1 MLTKRRKKNKNTTRK
16 TKSWF
21 NPFKLFKSLLQERP
35 RYKNQYKGFE
45 HEYKK
50 LPFEKLSKTLMSKF
64 RKIDSPGEIT
74 PQNDFYSYVNQFWE
88 KKTKVKK
95 GQEYI
100 VQLDN
105 FRIVQD
111 QVYYELLDIV
121 DEYIKEDS
129 EQSTQMKNLYFS
141 IKKGP
146 ALKMLQNQAVEIT
159 SKIDLMREN
168 KGNLWKFLGTVN
180 QSGDIAYAV
189 PFHWSLN
196 PDYKQSNIL
205 RCYISPP
212 RLTLIDLNVYFDDG
226 TQVEYKKKYKIAYFD
241 YLNKLFRLFFG
252 DKHEMNVKD
261 VFDVEVEILM
271 AMGCS
276 GDEQMSYHKIT
287 AKQALKEYNFNW
299 AEFAYALGFSYV
311 PDFITNQLNY
321 LRCGTKLL
329 IEKWTTDKWRTYWI
343 YILIRHLVRISPEY
357 CDIYYDFMGKYM
369 IGQAGQLDRKIIPI
383 FTLGYA
389 YNSFLNNKYI
399 EKYEK
404 NEKIEYL
411 TNMVYDL
418 KEVFT
423 KIIEVNKWMQPKTK
437 KNALLKLKHLKI
449 NVGSARESEDD
460 PDWEFDINEPLQN
473 LKKIVEWK
481 HRKIIELEGKE
492 YVDILTIDWS
502 VIPPK
507 FIGNQSYIVNANYRY
522 FKNDINIHLAY
533 IQKPFIDLEERGI
546 EYNLSQAGF
555 TIAHEMSHALDNNG
569 SKYDYKGNFNNWF
582 APKDEEMFMKIQK
595 NVNKQY
601 EVFANR
607 DGIKIDASLSIGENM
622 ADISA
627 LQICNQYLGEFQ
639 EKNEDIYTV
648 RKLSFQ
654 AFYLYYAYQMR
665 QKISKKTIQTLFN
678 INAHS
683 LDKYRTNIP
692 LSRLAMFK
700 YIYDIKKGDLMYWEE
715 DNLW

>member
-1 MLTKRRKKNKNTTRK
+1 MLTKKRKTNKKTTRK
-16 TKSWF
+16 IKLQI
-21 NPFKLFKSLLQERP
+21 NPLQLTVSPETP
-35 RYKNQYKGFE
+35 YKNEYKGFE
-45 HEYKK
+45 LEYKK
-50 LPFEKLSKTLMSKF
+50 LPFEKLSKILMNKF
-64 RKIDSPGEIT
+64 RKLDLPGEIS
-74 PQNDFYSYVNQFWE
+74 PKNDFYSYVNQFWE

-111 QVYYELLDIV
+111 RVYYELLEIV
-121 DEYIKEDS
+121 EKYINEGS
-129 EQSTQMKNLYFS
+129 EKSIQMKNLYYS

-146 ALKMLQNQAVEIT
+146 TLKMLQNQALEIS
-159 SKIDLMREN
+159 SKIDVLREN
-168 KGNLWKFLGTVN
+168 KENLWKFLGSVN
-180 QSGDIAYAV
+180 RSGDIAYAV
-189 PFHWSLN
+189 PFHWSLDH
-196 PDYKQSNIL
+196 DYKKSNIL
-205 RCYISPP
+205 RCYINPP
-212 RLTLIDLNVYFDDG
+212 KLTLDLNVYFDDG
-226 TQVEYKKKYKIAYFD
+226 THVEYKKKYKIAYFD

-252 DKHEMNVKD
+252 DNHKMNVKD

-271 AMGCS
+271 AMGCNV
-276 GDEQMSYHKIT
+276 EEPSYHKPSYYKIT
-287 AKQALKEYNFNW
+287 AKQALKEYGFNW
-299 AEFAYALGFSYV
+299 TEFAYALGFTYV
-311 PDFITNQLNY
+311 PDFITSQLSY

-329 IEKWTTDKWRTYWI
+329 IEKWNSNKWRTYWI

-369 IGQAGQLDRKIIPI
+369 MGQAGQLDRKILPI

-389 YNSFLNNKYI
+389 YSSFLNNQYI

-404 NEKIEYL
+404 IETIKYL

-423 KIIEVNKWMQPKTK
+423 KIIQDNKWMQPKTK

-449 NVGSARESEDD
+449 NVGTAKETVED
-460 PDWEFDINEPLQN
+460 PDWIFDINDPLQN
-473 LKKIVEWK
+473 LKNIVEWK

-555 TIAHEMSHALDNNG
+555 TIAHEMSHALDNTG
-569 SKYDYKGNFNNWF
+569 DKYDYKGNYNNWF
-582 APKDEEMFMKIQK
+582 TSKDEEIFNKIQK

-601 EVFANR
+601 EIFAAR
-607 DGIKIDASLSIGENM
+607 DGITIDASLSIGENI

-665 QKISKKTIQTLFN
+665 QKISKRSLQSLVN
-678 INAHS
+678 INVHS

-692 LSRLAMFK
+692 LSRLSMFK
-700 YIYDIKKGDLMYWEE
+700 YIYDIQKGDLMYWEG
-715 DNLW
+715 DKLW